1 MYRRIQVS
9 VHPVLLFPTVLLFV
23 TKHILHFVP
32 TQTPAGCALAIP
44 VIMHVAQTILA
55 RSSTHLSCLVGSSIL
70 HKHQM
75 CGACIAG
82 NVHDTVCMRLFA
94 AGLLATG
101 LKDEAA
107 GVYYSL
113 LQEGADR
120 AQQVACSDCSSLGVC
135 IWQNTQTRAASEYR
149 DSKRHKP
156 FCTTVCLTF
165 KCCFLPSCLALPHLG
180 FGSDRP

>member
-1 MYRRIQVS
+1 
-9 VHPVLLFPTVLLFV
+9 
-23 TKHILHFVP
+23 
-32 TQTPAGCALAIP
+32 
-44 VIMHVAQTILA
+44 
-55 RSSTHLSCLVGSSIL
+55 
-70 HKHQM
+70 M

-135 IWQNTQTRAASEYR
+135 IWQIR
-149 DSKRHKP
+149 KP
-156 FCTTVCLTF
+156 G
-165 KCCFLPSCLALPHLG
+165 LPLSTETLNGTNLFVLL
-180 FGSDRP
+180 FV